1 MSQRQAPAAQPT
13 CHILREDPD
22 LTDGLEPL
30 RRERA
35 IQECIAPTIRIPM
48 GHWNGKVPDSM
59 EGGIGLLVLDG
70 LLLRHVGI
78 DGRFGGELLGSG
90 DLLRPWQGENAQP
103 TIPSTTAW
111 RVLKPTRLA
120 ILDRAAAH
128 RLARFPELTGHL
140 VERALERSRNLSIA
154 IAIVHHPRVELRL
167 HMLLW
172 HLADRW
178 GQVRP
183 DGIAIPIRI
192 AHTLLADLIAA
203 QRPSVSTA
211 ISELTRRGLVIPIDS
226 GGWVL
231 RGNPTRGTGQTTRHG
246 ARSPNAASPRM
257 TETRGNTNQRSYYA
271 HRVAHP
277 QATSSDLVPSL
288 RLHQPAP
295 RGAARAVASTPAHK
309 PGSPYPRAFSL
320 ASARAANA
328 TQPAGPDL
336 CRPDLVAPQTILPR
350 CPNSGPS
357 RSKHKRKCS
366 NPDTRG
372 STSKAH
378 VS

>member
-1 MSQRQAPAAQPT
+1 MSQRQAAAAQPT

-35 IQECIAPTIRIPM
+35 IEECIAPTIRIPM

-90 DLLRPWQGENAQP
+90 DLLRPWQGQNAHP

-120 ILDRAAAH
+120 ILDRAAAY

-154 IAIVHHPRVELRL
+154 IAIVHHPRVEMRL

-192 AHTLLADLIAA
+192 AHTLLADLVAA

-211 ISELTRRGLVIPIDS
+211 ISELTRRGLVVPIDG

-231 RGNPTRGTGQTTRHG
+231 RGNPPGELVKLRDTELDRPTR
-246 ARSPNAASPRM
+246 P
-257 TETRGNTNQRSYYA
+257 
-271 HRVAHP
+271 HRE
-277 QATSSDLVPSL
+277 
-288 RLHQPAP
+288 
-295 RGAARAVASTPAHK
+295 
-309 PGSPYPRAFSL
+309 
-320 ASARAANA
+320 
-328 TQPAGPDL
+328 
-336 CRPDLVAPQTILPR
+336 
-350 CPNSGPS
+350 
-357 RSKHKRKCS
+357 
-366 NPDTRG
+366 
-372 STSKAH
+372 
-378 VS
+378 

>member
-1 MSQRQAPAAQPT
+1 MDCCYATSASTGGSAASCSVAAICCDPGRARTRSRRSPARPPGAFSNRPVWQSST
-13 CHILREDPD
+13 
-22 LTDGLEPL
+22 EP
-30 RRERA
+30 RR
-35 IQECIAPTIRIPM
+35 
-48 GHWNGKVPDSM
+48 
-59 EGGIGLLVLDG
+59 
-70 LLLRHVGI
+70 
-78 DGRFGGELLGSG
+78 
-90 DLLRPWQGENAQP
+90 
-103 TIPSTTAW
+103 TAS
-111 RVLKPTRLA
+111 RG
-120 ILDRAAAH
+120 
-128 RLARFPELTGHL
+128 FQSSTGHL

-211 ISELTRRGLVIPIDS
+211 ISELTRRGLVIPIES

-231 RGNPTRGTGQTTRHG
+231 RGNPPGELVKLRDTELDRQRGLTTNDRN
-246 ARSPNAASPRM
+246 P
-257 TETRGNTNQRSYYA
+257 GNTNQRSYHA

-277 QATSSDLVPSL
+277 QATSGDLVPSL
-288 RLHQPAP
+288 RLHHPP
-295 RGAARAVASTPAHK
+295 PAARPGPLRQPPHISLDHLILVPSHLRAHARRTRR
-309 PGSPYPRAFSL
+309 SRL
-320 ASARAANA
+320 APTSR
-328 TQPAGPDL
+328 
-336 CRPDLVAPQTILPR
+336 RPDLVAPPTILPR

-357 RSKHKRKCS
+357 RSEHKRRCS
-366 NPDTRG
+366 NTDTRG